1 MTDKTARLAL
11 ALFTLA
17 IALPTTPAIAQS
29 PAPAYAAQV
38 EVRRT
43 AFAVPHILAQNLGA
57 AAYAMAYVQ
66 LEDYGSQVALGLL
79 HARGTMGLTFGRDSM
94 ESDFLARRKY
104 AEAVALYPTLDDD
117 IRAVYAGFAAGVNRY
132 IVLHPQEFPAR
143 MKPDFTPYDVA
154 ARDVGGPAITV
165 ARQFLARIDPSSRR
179 AGNRGTAPTPALP
192 FSLDAQHDADGSN
205 AWAFA
210 PSRTKSGKAILL
222 RNPHLAWTAG
232 YYEAQLTVPGVVDFY
247 GDFRIGG
254 PLVGIG
260 GFNKDLGWS
269 TTNNDPAL
277 NAIYALTAAP
287 DAPDRYMLD
296 GTSLPLQRDLVTVE
310 YKNGDAIST
319 ETREFWS
326 TPLGPVIYR
335 GGGKIY
341 VLRGAG
347 AGDLRESEQYLRMMQ
362 SHSLEEWKTAMRMR
376 ARVTSNFT
384 YADRAG
390 NIFYVWNASL
400 PSYPHTAL
408 GDTAAVAVTTTS
420 DAWTHYVPFDSLP
433 QLLNPPGGYVHNEND
448 SPQYTNMHK
457 VLDLSAYPSYFPAP
471 KLGLRSE
478 HSIELIDT
486 KNKLSLEDVVRL
498 KHDYHMLLADRVKGD
513 LVAAVRAGNPTGDVA
528 KAIELVEKWDNSTA
542 PDRKGAAIFELWW
555 RRYAD
560 TTVLHEPFAKP
571 WTAADPLK
579 TPSGLSD
586 AARARDAFAW
596 AVAQAA
602 RQWGSYEIT
611 WGDVHR
617 VRVGNLDLPAGGC
630 WGDMGCFRV
639 LWWRLAPDGKWVATG
654 GDGWIIAVEFG
665 NEPRAYSILAYG
677 ESKRDDSPHHTDQ
690 AAMFATGELKRV
702 LFTPSDV
709 EAATE
714 RRYHPGV
721 EP

>member
-1 MTDKTARLAL
+1 
-11 ALFTLA
+11 
-17 IALPTTPAIAQS
+17 
-29 PAPAYAAQV
+29 
-38 EVRRT
+38 
-43 AFAVPHILAQNLGA
+43 
-57 AAYAMAYVQ
+57 
-66 LEDYGSQVALGLL
+66 
-79 HARGTMGLTFGRDSM
+79 
-94 ESDFLARRKY
+94 
-104 AEAVALYPTLDDD
+104 
-117 IRAVYAGFAAGVNRY
+117 
-132 IVLHPQEFPAR
+132 
-143 MKPDFTPYDVA
+143 
-154 ARDVGGPAITV
+154 
-165 ARQFLARIDPSSRR
+165 
-179 AGNRGTAPTPALP
+179 
-192 FSLDAQHDADGSN
+192 
-205 AWAFA
+205 
-210 PSRTKSGKAILL
+210 
-222 RNPHLAWTAG
+222 
-232 YYEAQLTVPGVVDFY
+232 
-247 GDFRIGG
+247 
-254 PLVGIG
+254 
-260 GFNKDLGWS
+260 
-269 TTNNDPAL
+269 
-277 NAIYALTAAP
+277 
-287 DAPDRYMLD
+287 
-296 GTSLPLQRDLVTVE
+296 
-310 YKNGDAIST
+310 
-319 ETREFWS
+319 
-326 TPLGPVIYR
+326 
-335 GGGKIY
+335 
-341 VLRGAG
+341 
-347 AGDLRESEQYLRMMQ
+347 
-362 SHSLEEWKTAMRMR
+362 MRMR

-528 KAIELVEKWDNSTA
+528 KAIELVERWDNSTA

-571 WTAADPLK
+571 WAAADPLK

-596 AVAQAA
+596 AVAQAT
-602 RQWGSYEIT
+602 RQWGSSEVT

-617 VRVGNLDLPAGGC
+617 VRVGNVDLPAGGC

-677 ESKRDDSPHHTDQ
+677 ESKRDDSLHHTDQ
-690 AAMFATGELKRV
+690 AAMFAKGELKRV
-702 LFTPSDV
+702 LFTASDV
-709 EAATE
+709 DAGTE